1 MKYANY
7 TMTYNTSYDVK
18 RQNLT
23 MCHSWERIASF
34 APWVTHGIE
43 LRAFIVRKIPKS
55 MYNMWPYI
63 GRNGQN
69 SHPR

>member
-1 MKYANY
+1 MKYA
-7 TMTYNTSYDVK
+7 MTYNTSYNVK
-18 RQNLT
+18 RRNLT

-43 LRAFIVRKIPKS
+43 LHAFIVRKI
-55 MYNMWPYI
+55 MHNMWPYI

-69 SHPR
+69 SLPR

>member
-7 TMTYNTSYDVK
+7 TMTCVTLVT
-18 RQNLT
+18 NLT

-43 LRAFIVRKIPKS
+43 LCAFIVCKIPKS
-55 MYNMWPYI
+55 MHNMWPYI

-69 SHPR
+69 SLPR